1 MIIAKVTFRYNAQMR
16 TIQDPSAI
24 DYIFLILLS
33 AIWGSAF
40 VAIEVALRGF
50 DPFFIAFLRI
60 FFASFF
66 IYAFVFYKKLSF
78 PKDLKTWSILILTGF
93 LNNAMPF
100 FMISWGQQFIS
111 ANTAAVML
119 ATGPFVALVFS
130 HFFTH
135 DENFTFFKLLG
146 VILGFLGVFILFGAD
161 FSKSNEEGFYGKI
174 ALLIAIL
181 GYISSG
187 FLIRKVSHVNTFILS
202 SSVFF
207 SAWIM
212 MIPYLFFISFEK
224 FDLWSNSFLAILYL
238 GLIPTAA
245 ASLFRIE
252 LVQRVGVQFMS
263 QVSYLIPIFTI
274 IWSWIFFNE
283 TPNSILYIALVFIF
297 AGLFIRKIK
306 IR

>member
-1 MIIAKVTFRYNAQMR
+1 MR
-16 TIQDPSAI
+16 TIQDPKII

-40 VAIEVALRGF
+40 VAIEVALVGF

-66 IYAFVFYKKLSF
+66 IYIFISYKKLSF
-78 PKDLKTWSILILTGF
+78 PKDFKTWGILILLGF

-119 ATGPFVALVFS
+119 AAGPFVALVLSRFL
-130 HFFTH
+130 TH

-146 VILGFLGVFILFGAD
+146 VILGFIGVFILLGED
-161 FSKSNEEGFYGKI
+161 FLKSDETSLYGKL
-174 ALLIAIL
+174 AMLVAIL

-187 FLIRKVSHVNTFILS
+187 FLIRKISHVNTFVLS
-202 SSVFF
+202 ASVFF

-212 MIPYLFFISFEK
+212 MSPYLFFISYEK
-224 FDLWSNSFLAILYL
+224 FDLWSNAFLAILYL

-245 ASLFRIE
+245 ASIFRIE
-252 LVQRVGVQFMS
+252 LVQKVGVQFMS
-263 QVSYLIPIFTI
+263 QVAYLIPIFTI
-274 IWSWIFFNE
+274 IWSWILFYE
-283 TPNSILYIALVFIF
+283 TPNSILYVALVFIF
-297 AGLFIRKIK
+297 SGLFIRKIK
-306 IR
+306 GKKIE